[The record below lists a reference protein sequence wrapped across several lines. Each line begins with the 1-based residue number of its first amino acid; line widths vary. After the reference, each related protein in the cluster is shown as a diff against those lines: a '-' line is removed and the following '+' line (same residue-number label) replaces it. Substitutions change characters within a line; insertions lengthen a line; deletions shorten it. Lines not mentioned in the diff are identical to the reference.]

1 MESEPPIQ
9 TAPEGL
15 FGQVKSLAVNT
26 VGAVEKKLTGN
37 VTAIGESFQTR
48 AGSTYERVKG
58 MVSGAA
64 SALTGSTAEQP
75 QVQGGR
81 RRSRRKGRKSIKKRS
96 NKRVRFSLRRRKS
109 RKSPKSRK
117 IRKSKSKRR

>member
-1 MESEPPIQ
+1 MIQ
-9 TAPEGL
+9 TATEGL